1 MNKRFSRVKTALGFG
16 SEYDFHSIRRTVS
29 TLLEQGD
36 VVEGVAAD
44 ILGHNKTTMT
54 YGLYSRGSSVEQMT
68 KAIEAID
75 YSFG

>member
-1 MNKRFSRVKTALGFG
+1 MHTFQK
-16 SEYDFHSIRRTVS
+16 
-29 TLLEQGD
+29 QGD

-44 ILGHNKTTMT
+44 ILGHNKSTKT

-75 YSFG
+75 YSFGWRTGHADGFWVKKSSKKVFI